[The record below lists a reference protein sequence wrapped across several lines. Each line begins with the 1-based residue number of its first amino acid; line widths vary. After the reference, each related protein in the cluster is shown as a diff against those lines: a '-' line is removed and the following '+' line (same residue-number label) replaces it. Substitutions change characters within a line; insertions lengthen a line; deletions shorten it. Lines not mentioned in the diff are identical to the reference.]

1 MSTFVLLHGGGMG
14 GWTWKFVAKIL
25 RDKGHD
31 VYSPTFTGFGERI
44 HLISRDITNA
54 THVADI
60 VNVLTYE
67 DLKDVVLVAHSYAG
81 TVVPGVIAE
90 AGDRVRRVAYL
101 DAMITRNG
109 EAPAEAL
116 GFMQKEQAEGT
127 AALLRS
133 GQGPIGSG
141 VHEQQREMAK
151 QHPHRMTRERE
162 QWLLDHLS
170 DMPLSCLVNPV
181 IAGADSIKKPINY
194 IAVTETIMQPMHQ
207 RARDLG
213 WPVQEVDGDH
223 AILIGE
229 PETTARLLLEFA

>member
-1 MSTFVLLHGGGMG
+1 MG
-14 GWTWKFVAKIL
+14 GWTWKFVARIL
-25 RDKGHD
+25 RDQGHD
-31 VYSPTFTGFGERI
+31 VFTPTFTGFGERI

-54 THVADI
+54 THVADV
-60 VNVLTYE
+60 VNVLHYE
-67 DLKDVVLVAHSYAG
+67 DLTDAVLVAHSYAG
-81 TVVPGVIAE
+81 IVVPGVNAQS
-90 AGDRVRRVAYL
+90 ADRIGSIIYL
-101 DAMITRNG
+101 DAMVARAG

-133 GQGPIGSG
+133 GQGPVGSG

-162 QWLLDHLS
+162 KWLLDHLS

-181 IAGADSIKKPINY
+181 VAGAESLKQPVNY

-207 RARDLG
+207 RARELG
-213 WPVQEVDGDH
+213 WTVREVDGDH
-223 AILIGE
+223 AILVGE
-229 PETTARLLLEFA
+229 PETTARLLLELA